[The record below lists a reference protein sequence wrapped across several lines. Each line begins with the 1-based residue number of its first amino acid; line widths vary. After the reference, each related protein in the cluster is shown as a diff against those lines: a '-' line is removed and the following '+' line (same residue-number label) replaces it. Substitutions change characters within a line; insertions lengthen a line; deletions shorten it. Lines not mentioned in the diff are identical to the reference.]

1 MAHNAK
7 IYALKITAGDAEA
20 ALVGD
25 IIDAWDWCITHKN
38 NDPCNPIMIISHSF
52 GGGRYFSP
60 EEAETDNL
68 AEFAAATRVAEAGIT
83 LLASA
88 GNDGW
93 CDSMGAPAAFSNVIS
108 VGAVY
113 DAAVGN
119 FSWCVDEESCATTYG
134 TGDCATGFAADDTAA
149 ADRFTVYS
157 DTAYFLDVLAP
168 SNNAY
173 TTDIVGSAGYSIN
186 DYDIQFGGTSA
197 ACPYAAGAVA
207 CIQSAAKA
215 EFGQYLTPQQ
225 IRGLLISTG
234 HPVTDTKVDITK
246 PRVDLAAAIGGI
258 NASGIHVEDGCMLNG
273 RIIYNWNPAGFTW
286 APDDHNIEEN
296 PRFVGDYYLSQT
308 IVAGQTVQSPCVDA
322 GSDHASSICF
332 DGVCLG
338 GYTTRTDN
346 GLDTGTVD
354 MGYHHSLAR
363 KGAGVLAPCSYCDLA
378 PPHNDPDRPG
388 YPYGDGTVNIEDFAS
403 LALSWLDFCTSQPWC
418 SEEFTSDYYVGFD
431 DLAFF
436 AGCWLRHDQG
446 PEPDPS
452 TWETVPRA
460 DTPTSITMTATTAFD
475 RWGWRVQY
483 YFEETSSNNGGTNSG
498 WQLDPVYRDDG
509 LTSGKTYTYRVRTRD
524 TSPYGN
530 VSGWSEPESATPII
544 DTMPPYPVNWSLPPN
559 ATGATTIMMIAQ
571 TATDD
576 EGYDVEYF
584 FEETSDTPGG
594 DDSGW
599 QGGVNYSDTGLTPG
613 TQYCYRMKVRDTSP
627 NWNESSWSSPNACAI
642 TGQQGGNLPPH
653 PVGFPGAGA
662 QWESSPREVVIN
674 SKYYHLMVAISA
686 VDPEPNPTGVEYYFT
701 CTSGQVADSGW
712 QDPVEMGGDDYA
724 RQYITVEVPPGSHYC
739 YTVKYRDKETP
750 PAESVA
756 TDPPVCVQP

>member
-1 MAHNAK
+1 
-7 IYALKITAGDAEA
+7 
-20 ALVGD
+20 
-25 IIDAWDWCITHKN
+25 
-38 NDPCNPIMIISHSF
+38 
-52 GGGRYFSP
+52 
-60 EEAETDNL
+60 
-68 AEFAAATRVAEAGIT
+68 
-83 LLASA
+83 
-88 GNDGW
+88 
-93 CDSMGAPAAFSNVIS
+93 
-108 VGAVY
+108 
-113 DAAVGN
+113 
-119 FSWCVDEESCATTYG
+119 
-134 TGDCATGFAADDTAA
+134 
-149 ADRFTVYS
+149 
-157 DTAYFLDVLAP
+157 
-168 SNNAY
+168 
-173 TTDIVGSAGYSIN
+173 
-186 DYDIQFGGTSA
+186 
-197 ACPYAAGAVA
+197 
-207 CIQSAAKA
+207 
-215 EFGQYLTPQQ
+215 
-225 IRGLLISTG
+225 
-234 HPVTDTKVDITK
+234 
-246 PRVDLAAAIGGI
+246 
-258 NASGIHVEDGCMLNG
+258 
-273 RIIYNWNPAGFTW
+273 
-286 APDDHNIEEN
+286 
-296 PRFVGDYYLSQT
+296 
-308 IVAGQTVQSPCVDA
+308 
-322 GSDHASSICF
+322 
-332 DGVCLG
+332 
-338 GYTTRTDN
+338 
-346 GLDTGTVD
+346 
-354 MGYHHSLAR
+354 
-363 KGAGVLAPCSYCDLA
+363 
-378 PPHNDPDRPG
+378 
-388 YPYGDGTVNIEDFAS
+388 
-403 LALSWLDFCTSQPWC
+403 
-418 SEEFTSDYYVGFD
+418 
-431 DLAFF
+431 
-436 AGCWLRHDQG
+436 
-446 PEPDPS
+446 
-452 TWETVPRA
+452 
-460 DTPTSITMTATTAFD
+460 MTATTAFD

-701 CTSGQVADSGW
+701 CTSGQVPDSGW

-739 YTVKYRDKETP
+739 YTVKYQDKETP